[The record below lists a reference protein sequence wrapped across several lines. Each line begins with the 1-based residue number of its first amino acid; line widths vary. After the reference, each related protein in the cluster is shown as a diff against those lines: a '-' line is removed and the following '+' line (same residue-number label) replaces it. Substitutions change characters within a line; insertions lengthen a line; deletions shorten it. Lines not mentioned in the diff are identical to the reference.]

1 MNDKPNNIIGKVAT
15 YAGEDHPYLQGRAV
29 CVMYVVK
36 RPDGDPDNG
45 VVCDSNGELAAAGG
59 LDAANDIIEVVA
71 WLGHP
76 YHRWGAIPSDVKLAE
91 LRDLRESR

>member
-36 RPDGDPDNG
+36 RADGDPDNG
-45 VVCDSNGELAAAGG
+45 VVCDTNAELAAAGG
-59 LDAANDIIEVVA
+59 LDAANDIVEVVA
-71 WLGHP
+71 WLPKHR
-76 YHRWGAIPSDVKLAE
+76 RWGAIPSDVNLAD
-91 LRDLRESR
+91 LHDLREVR

>member
-1 MNDKPNNIIGKVAT
+1 MNDVRNNIIGKVAT
-15 YAGEDHPYLQGRAV
+15 YEGDDHPYLQGRAV

-71 WLGHP
+71 WLPKHK
-76 YHRWGAIPSDVKLAE
+76 RWGCVPSDARLAD
-91 LRDLRESR
+91 LRDLREAR